1 MLRLAC
7 FMITLFSSI
16 VCMADNHYKLW
27 LNYYPIENTIIKN
40 NIVKHFNNIQV
51 LNNDA
56 TIDIIKKELNI
67 ASAGFINRG
76 VKFNNLNSETGL
88 LIGTL
93 DKLPN
98 NITQRL
104 DGELKS
110 HEGFAIFQH
119 NNTIVIT
126 ALSTVGLL
134 YGTYNLLENIGANY
148 PITGVKNFSEPLI
161 QHRILNHWDNLN
173 GTVERGYSG
182 ASIFNWHTLPDYID
196 QRYIDYAR
204 ANASIGINGTV
215 LTNVN
220 SNATILTVNYLQK
233 VKALANVFRP
243 FGIKVYLS
251 ARFSAPI
258 ELGKLKTADPLNAEV
273 QQWWANKINEI
284 YDSIPDFGGF
294 VVKANSEGQPGP
306 QDYNRTHA
314 DGANMLAKIL
324 YPKKGIVMWRAF
336 VYSHEQNEDRHKQ
349 AYNEFTKLDGQ
360 FLPNVMVQ
368 VKNGAIDFMPRE
380 PFHPLFGAMPK
391 TPLMLELQ
399 ITQEYLGQATTLA
412 YLAPMYKEVL
422 DSDTYAEG
430 KGSTIGK
437 LLHNQK
443 LNGIAGVAN
452 IGADINWTGHLFG
465 QSNWYA
471 FGKQSWNYNA
481 SPKEIADT
489 WLKLTFKASDNFYQ
503 DISKIML
510 NSREA
515 VVKYSNPLGLH
526 HLMGTGHHY
535 GPEPWANYLPREDW
549 NPTYYHKADSFGIGF
564 NRTKNGSNALSQY
577 KPEVQQQWQNEDNID
592 LKYLLWFHH
601 VNWNKK
607 LNTDRTL
614 WDELC
619 YQYQSGSDDVK
630 NVITTWQKYKN
641 ELDRPTF
648 NHVNMLL
655 NIQYKEAVWWR
666 NSSTLYFQ
674 TFSKLPFPQF
684 LEKSD
689 KTLEYYQSLK
699 FPYAPGHH

>member
-1 MLRLAC
+1 MLRFAC
-7 FMITLFSSI
+7 FIITLFSSI

-27 LNYYPIENTIIKN
+27 LNYYPVTNSENKTYLN
-40 NIVKHFNNIQV
+40 TLSDNIQI
-51 LNNDA
+51 NGNSE
-56 TIDIIKKELNI
+56 TIDIIKRELNTAFKGFLNKTISIKAISKNNSGIFIQKENNKELDNE
-67 ASAGFINRG
+67 GFI
-76 VKFNNLNSETGL
+76 VKHTTKGIQVS
-88 LIGTL
+88 
-93 DKLPN
+93 
-98 NITQRL
+98 
-104 DGELKS
+104 
-110 HEGFAIFQH
+110 A
-119 NNTIVIT
+119 NTDI
-126 ALSTVGLL
+126 GLL
-134 YGTYNLLENIGANY
+134 YGTFHLLEAIA
-148 PITGVKNFSEPLI
+148 TGKNLRELSTISNPLI

-220 SNATILTVNYLQK
+220 SNATILTGTYLQK
-233 VKALANVFRP
+233 VKGLANVFRP

-258 ELGKLKTADPLNAEV
+258 ELGKLKTADPLNPEV

-324 YPKKGIVMWRAF
+324 LPKKGIVMWRAF

-422 DSDTYAEG
+422 DSDTYTEG

-471 FGKQSWNYNA
+471 FGKQSWNYNL
-481 SPKEIADT
+481 SPKEIADS
-489 WLKLTFKASDNFYQ
+489 WLKLTFKASDNFYK
-503 DISKIML
+503 DVSKIML
-510 NSREA
+510 GSRET

-564 NRTKNGSNALSQY
+564 NRTKTGSNALSQY
-577 KPEVQQQWQNEDNID
+577 TPEVQQQWQNEDSID

-601 VNWNKK
+601 ANWNKK
-607 LNTDRTL
+607 LNTSRTL
-614 WDELC
+614 WNELC
-619 YQYQSGSDDVK
+619 FQYQSGSDDVK
-630 NVITTWQKYKN
+630 NMITTWQKYKN
-641 ELDRPTF
+641 ELDEPTF

-674 TFSKLPFPQF
+674 TFSKLSFPQF

>member
-7 FMITLFSSI
+7 LMITLFSSI

-27 LNYYPIENTIIKN
+27 LNYYPVTNNETKNYINTLS
-40 NIVKHFNNIQV
+40 NNIQV
-51 LNNDA
+51 SGNSE
-56 TIDIIKKELNI
+56 TIDIIKSELETAFKGFLNKTVTIKSNTSNHLGILISKENNKELDNE
-67 ASAGFINRG
+67 GFI
-76 VKFNNLNSETGL
+76 VKHTNKGIVVS
-88 LIGTL
+88 
-93 DKLPN
+93 
-98 NITQRL
+98 
-104 DGELKS
+104 
-110 HEGFAIFQH
+110 A
-119 NNTIVIT
+119 NTDI
-126 ALSTVGLL
+126 GLL
-134 YGTYNLLENIGANY
+134 YGTFHLLEAIA
-148 PITGVKNFSEPLI
+148 TGKNLRELNTVSNPLI

-220 SNATILTVNYLQK
+220 SNATILTGTYLQK
-233 VKALANVFRP
+233 VKDLANVFRP

-258 ELGKLKTADPLNAEV
+258 ELGKLKTADPLNADV

-324 YPKKGIVMWRAF
+324 LPKKGIVMWRAF

-564 NRTKNGSNALSQY
+564 NRTKTGSNALSQY

-607 LNTDRTL
+607 LNTGRTL

-630 NVITTWQKYKN
+630 NMITTWQKYKN

>member
-1 MLRLAC
+1 
-7 FMITLFSSI
+7 
-16 VCMADNHYKLW
+16 MADNHYKLW

-40 NIVKHFNNIQV
+40 SIVKHFNNIQV

-67 ASAGFINRG
+67 ASAGFINRD
-76 VKFNNLNSETGL
+76 VKFNTPNSETGL

-98 NITQRL
+98 NIAQRL
-104 DGELKS
+104 DGEFKS

-148 PITGVKNFSEPLI
+148 PLTGVKNFSEPLI

-220 SNATILTVNYLQK
+220 SNATILTGTYLQK

-258 ELGKLKTADPLNAEV
+258 ELGKLKTADPLNADV

-324 YPKKGIVMWRAF
+324 LPKKGIVMWRAF

-465 QSNWYA
+465 QSNWFA

-549 NPTYYHKADSFGIGF
+549 NPTYYHKADSFDIGF
-564 NRTKNGSNALSQY
+564 NRTKTGSNALSQY
-577 KPEVQQQWQNEDNID
+577 KPEVQQQWQNEDSID

-607 LNTDRTL
+607 LNTGRTL
-614 WDELC
+614 WNELC
-619 YQYQSGSDDVK
+619 YQYQSGCDDVK
-630 NVITTWQKYKN
+630 NMITTWQKYKN
-641 ELDRPTF
+641 ELDMPTF